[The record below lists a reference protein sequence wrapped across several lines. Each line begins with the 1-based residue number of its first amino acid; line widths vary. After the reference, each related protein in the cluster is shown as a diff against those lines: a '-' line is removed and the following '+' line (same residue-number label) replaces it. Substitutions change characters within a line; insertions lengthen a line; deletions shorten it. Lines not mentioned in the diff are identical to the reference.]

1 MSIPK
6 KIHYV
11 WLGDN
16 PLPESDQKYIEGWQ
30 EKNPD
35 FSIHRW
41 SEKNV
46 DISKYPLV
54 QKALD
59 EKRWALGAD
68 IIRMIVIYN
77 EGGIY
82 LDTDIELLQSLD
94 TDIILPDSSKK
105 KLTDF
110 DAFACWESDF
120 WFTTAAFGAKAHSP
134 WIEKILKRYELADIE
149 QKIVTETFLKTVHS
163 PSVYAKDIFGLELDG
178 QTRVYGNNN
187 LLTLGSEY
195 FCPKHYMT
203 GEMNITP
210 NTIAVHHY
218 ASTWHTKIEKLK
230 NELVKDSYKTLGPEK
245 YKFFEKRYNAKLEKE
260 IRKELP

>member
-11 WLGDN
+11 WLGDV

-30 EKNPD
+30 KMNPG
-35 FSIHRW
+35 FAIHHW

-46 DISKYPLV
+46 DITKYPLV

-59 EKRWALGAD
+59 EKRWALAAD
-68 IIRMIVIYN
+68 VIRMIVMYD

-82 LDTDIELLQSLD
+82 LDTDIELLKPLD
-94 TDIILPDSSKK
+94 TEIALPDGVK

-110 DAFACWESDF
+110 NAFACWESDF

-149 QKIVTETFLKTVHS
+149 QKISTDTFLKTVHS

-178 QTRVYGNNN
+178 QTRNYNDD
-187 LLTLGSEY
+187 LLTLASDY

-203 GEMNITP
+203 GELHVTE

-218 ASTWHTKIEKLK
+218 ASTWHTKVEKLK
-230 NELVKDSYKTLGPEK
+230 NELAKESYKTLGAEK
-245 YKFFEKRYNAKLEKE
+245 YKFFEKRYNARLEKE